1 MKKSKNY
8 INLFLLSS
16 TNSLILLIFMEI
28 FFFLLD
34 GINTFEFI
42 NIQERISQIIL
53 CTFLVI
59 QVGVLKVAEV
69 FSKNKGKQI
78 VIIHYLFIIYIFLL
92 PLLSFLLLTS
102 ALSWTKIVYFAYI
115 LSLATSI
122 KIRGLL
128 TICVVTLIMGFV
140 RFYHSLPTSTIIL
153 CFTLL
158 LIIHVPLDV
167 SDVNCSSTHTF
178 FSVHNSEERKVFQ
191 NEGASSFLDGGESH
205 VNRYNNPVKVNH
217 KKVKDKNSNRK
228 NYSNKYFKKEKNI
241 GSSARGEKCTQGKH
255 IIKEIKVNTSN
266 DGINC
271 INDNN
276 NGKDRGIK
284 NTKYHIEYTFSQDC
298 TNSNNKIRNIPTIKH
313 SNIKKI
319 NNKLVN
325 RKLDDLND
333 KDYGETCKKKKI
345 VQKHF
350 SLLRSGLRKI
360 SRKRNI
366 LLSEELKN
374 NINYIYFDN
383 SGKIKQSKIIP
394 IYVLD
399 RHNLNDISTYLRENT
414 ATKNSTYFK
423 IFTLLND
430 DTKLTIHEKAMF
442 VSLGLLKSPNDQK
455 EHVKRCTC
463 KGEKTKYYHNDNNKK
478 ENFYRNKYSSKSICN
493 MMDIINSGLIPNFE
507 KKRTSNCNFK
517 DSSTDNYKIS
527 SHNKWEGNYQGS
539 TRMFYLV
546 NPVKKNKGVLRISE
560 HPDYTGKKE
569 ETTMPYCHFLS
580 VNDANTSVVRDNLNF
595 LVNKPDKRS
604 TLHSQGSSDDILSSK
619 QAFYID
625 DAIDDSVNSIITG
638 DSESEMHTYN
648 TSSSDLTAYKKGE
661 GEKKTWERKGAKGTK
676 ERNVDTKEESGE
688 LVLTEGNS
696 SSRGANKGSVNKRG
710 DRCIDRC
717 VSKSEMRDKGYY
729 YRFSCKRKRISYGRE
744 EESCVSS
751 ILNTFTDESG
761 QKKKFEKKLGNNMCT
776 KCFDVGRNDDGSSEG
791 GMSSRGNR
799 LDVGRD
805 GSKHGISDGSIDII
819 CDGNK
824 YGNSG
829 DNRNGQDQFPMCT
842 NVSTTRIKK
851 KVSCYRIPK
860 LSMRLKDESKIISKK
875 KNFFLEFHDHISIN
889 YKKKPYN
896 AEKKKMCCSNW
907 RKYFLSINP
916 VSNIFRKIKLI
927 YEYVQ
932 KKEKYWKKYNNILYT
947 SEWDTNMQDNELE
960 YILNYKNFTKW
971 YDYWVKTLKYNYYK
985 STYILNLLLLFFN
998 VLLVYLQLHLFYL
1011 VFKTDNSHMK
1021 PLNQFYVK
1029 REAPFDSKYY
1039 NINNCIDEKVFLR
1052 YIYIRIPTQLFL
1064 NTFLVLPCVL
1074 IKQCRNINLLNHSAV
1089 INCFVN
1095 IFFGMIDISYSLNG
1109 RIYNLDELYIVL
1121 NYYNIFDIF
1130 LIGKLITTIFLIPF
1144 ITNFNEYKTSPLIY
1158 FSCFCYIATFYYSFN
1173 PFSFSIKLMYITNF
1187 VLLIATA
1194 ISTAYYSW

>member
-1 MKKSKNY
+1 
-8 INLFLLSS
+8 
-16 TNSLILLIFMEI
+16 
-28 FFFLLD
+28 
-34 GINTFEFI
+34 
-42 NIQERISQIIL
+42 
-53 CTFLVI
+53 
-59 QVGVLKVAEV
+59 
-69 FSKNKGKQI
+69 
-78 VIIHYLFIIYIFLL
+78 
-92 PLLSFLLLTS
+92 
-102 ALSWTKIVYFAYI
+102 
-115 LSLATSI
+115 
-122 KIRGLL
+122 
-128 TICVVTLIMGFV
+128 MGFV

-158 LIIHVPLDV
+158 LTIHVLICVIIHISLYILARQISYIKKKPLRAFDNIQPYFHELEKKAILIRNNLIYCQQNNISVDILGNSLFESEVNDGIKKIKTINKSGANLEEYDDELVMVEDEIPLDV

-191 NEGASSFLDGGESH
+191 NEGASSFSDGEESH

-284 NTKYHIEYTFSQDC
+284 NTKYHIKYTFSQDC
-298 TNSNNKIRNIPTIKH
+298 TNSNNRIRNIPTIKD

-350 SLLRSGLRKI
+350 SLLRRGLKKI

-414 ATKNSTYFK
+414 ATKNRTYFK

-560 HPDYTGKKE
+560 HPDSTDKKE

-661 GEKKTWERKGAKGTK
+661 GEKKTRERKGAKGTK

-710 DRCIDRC
+710 DRYVDRCVDRC
-717 VSKSEMRDKGYY
+717 VSKSEKRDKGYY

-805 GSKHGISDGSIDII
+805 GSKHGISGGSIDRI
-819 CDGNK
+819 CDGNN

-829 DNRNGQDQFPMCT
+829 DNHNGQDQFPMCT

-875 KNFFLEFHDHISIN
+875 KIFFLEFHDHISID

-932 KKEKYWKKYNNILYT
+932 KKEKCWKKYNNILYA

-971 YDYWVKTLKYNYYK
+971 YDYW
-985 STYILNLLLLFFN
+985 
-998 VLLVYLQLHLFYL
+998 
-1011 VFKTDNSHMK
+1011 TDNSHMK

-1039 NINNCIDEKVFLR
+1039 NINNCIDEKADNEIEKDALCE
-1052 YIYIRIPTQLFL
+1052 IRATLLHLFDL
-1064 NTFLVLPCVL
+1064 FKHRPKHSNGDKGKKSTLTKLCL
-1074 IKQCRNINLLNHSAV
+1074 GLLSLLGFA
-1089 INCFVN
+1089 
-1095 IFFGMIDISYSLNG
+1095 MI
-1109 RIYNLDELYIVL
+1109 
-1121 NYYNIFDIF
+1121 
-1130 LIGKLITTIFLIPF
+1130 
-1144 ITNFNEYKTSPLIY
+1144 
-1158 FSCFCYIATFYYSFN
+1158 
-1173 PFSFSIKLMYITNF
+1173 
-1187 VLLIATA
+1187 
-1194 ISTAYYSW
+1194 